1 MVNISIHPSHRN
13 VAPAYIHF
21 IILTKKESNSKYRD
35 ENTKNIQHFVG
46 PETKDD

>member
-1 MVNISIHPSHRN
+1 MLPRIYSFYNIN
-13 VAPAYIHF
+13 
-21 IILTKKESNSKYRD
+21 KEGKYRD